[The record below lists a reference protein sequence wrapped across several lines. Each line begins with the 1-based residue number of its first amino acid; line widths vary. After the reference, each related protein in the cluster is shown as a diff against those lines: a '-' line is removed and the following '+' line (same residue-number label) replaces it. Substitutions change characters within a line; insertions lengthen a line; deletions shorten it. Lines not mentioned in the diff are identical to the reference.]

1 MNKLTEDEVL
11 ELIVKASEPRL
22 GKRATMKRNLVY
34 AKTALGMTL
43 IPVEIEEEDDETTGI
58 L

>member
-1 MNKLTEDEVL
+1 MNKLTDDETL

-43 IPVEIEEEDDETTGI
+43 IPVEIEEEEEV
-58 L
+58 

>member
-1 MNKLTEDEVL
+1 MNKLTDDEVL
-11 ELIVKASEPRL
+11 ELIVKTSEPRL

-43 IPVEIEEEDDETTGI
+43 IPVEIEEEDDEATGI